1 MYTQS
6 HWSMQLTV
14 VSSGSQL
21 LSNNLLF
28 RFTSKNE
35 FILEICKL
43 RHLKEKTFVSW
54 KMKLFCL
61 KSESHLPKKKNYLLD
76 WKPFKH
82 DKKSFLLHLKSSF
95 CSKDIYVFATTFW
108 SCRKNGLIRKIML
121 TSKFT
126 TSQPGLQTVA
136 IYILPNI
143 SQSKANQAM
152 KFAQVTEYNKKNIL
166 CQKWGMETSSRPRY
180 FLKKL
185 SMRWK

>member
-1 MYTQS
+1 
-6 HWSMQLTV
+6 MQLTV

-35 FILEICKL
+35 FFLEICKV
-43 RHLKEKTFVSW
+43 RHLREKTFVSW

-61 KSESHLPKKKNYLLD
+61 KSSKKKFQKKNFICLIESPLNMIKNPFYLI
-76 WKPFKH
+76 
-82 DKKSFLLHLKSSF
+82 LKVRF
-95 CSKDIYVFATTFW
+95 VLKIFVFVTTFW

-166 CQKWGMETSSRPRY
+166 CQK
-180 FLKKL
+180 
-185 SMRWK
+185 